1 MLIGVRADLWGATMT
16 LYSRV
21 GLLCLLGAA
30 GVLPAGAQSAI
41 ERQSLA
47 LNRASDAVVGLQ
59 ARAVE
64 DARTLTTL
72 GRDRQGSGVVIGED
86 GLVLTIGYLI
96 LEAETV
102 DLVTGDERPIPARVV
117 AYDVAS
123 GFGLVQALAPLR
135 LAPVPLGD
143 AASLDAAEPL
153 TVASGGSDGS
163 VGAGRLVSRR
173 AFSAFWEYHLDNALF
188 VSPQHDA
195 HGGAGLFN
203 GRGELVGIGSLRVTD
218 ALGGDAPRE
227 PATMFVPI
235 DLLKP
240 ILGEL
245 RERGRSRQ
253 SERAWIGL
261 NCIEQGG
268 MVRVVRVSEDS
279 PADVAGLQPGD
290 QIVRIDGTRVGRL
303 EQLWKTLWAGASAE
317 RAVSLEIQREG
328 ELQTLTVQTVD
339 RAKTL
344 RRAQGI

>member
-1 MLIGVRADLWGATMT
+1 MSLF
-16 LYSRV
+16 SRLT
-21 GLLCLLGAA
+21 GLCLLGTG
-30 GVLPAGAQSAI
+30 GVLTAGAQSAI
-41 ERQSLA
+41 ELQSLA

-59 ARAVE
+59 ARAIE

-72 GRDRQGSGVVIGED
+72 GRERQGSGVVIGDD

-96 LEAETV
+96 LEAESVELLTA
-102 DLVTGDERPIPARVV
+102 DERLVPARVV

-143 AASLDAAEPL
+143 AAGLDDAEPL
-153 TVASGGSDGS
+153 TIASGGSDGS

-173 AFSAFWEYHLDNALF
+173 AFSAFWEYHLDSALF
-188 VSPQHDA
+188 VTPQHDA

-218 ALGGDAPRE
+218 ALGGDAQRE
-227 PATMFVPI
+227 PGTLFVPI

-240 ILGEL
+240 ILAEL
-245 RERGRSRQ
+245 RESGRSRQ

-261 NCIEQGG
+261 NCVDQGG
-268 MVRVVRVSEDS
+268 TVRIVRVSEDS
-279 PADVAGLQPGD
+279 PADVAGLLPGD
-290 QIVRIDGTRVGRL
+290 LILRIDGAPVSRL

-317 RAVSLEIQREG
+317 RAVSLDIQREG
-328 ELQTLTVQTVD
+328 ELQSVTVQTVD

>member
-1 MLIGVRADLWGATMT
+1 MSLL
-16 LYSRV
+16 SRV
-21 GLLCLLGAA
+21 SMLFLLCAGGA
-30 GVLPAGAQSAI
+30 LPAGAQSAI

-47 LNRASDAVVGLQ
+47 MNRASDAVVGLQ

-64 DARTLTTL
+64 DARTLPTL
-72 GRDRQGSGVVIGED
+72 GRERQGSGVVSGDD

-96 LEAETV
+96 LEAESVELLTN
-102 DLVTGDERPIPARVV
+102 DERSIPARVV
-117 AYDVAS
+117 AYDVAT

-143 AASLDAAEPL
+143 AANLDAAEPL
-153 TVASGGSDGS
+153 TVASGGSEGI
-163 VGAGRLVSRR
+163 VGTGRLVSRR
-173 AFSAFWEYHLDNALF
+173 AFSGFWEYHLDSALF
-188 VSPQHDA
+188 VTPQHEA

-218 ALGGDAPRE
+218 AVGGDGPRE
-227 PATMFVPI
+227 AGTMFVPI

-261 NCIEQGG
+261 NCTEQGG

-290 QIVRIDGTRVGRL
+290 QILRIDGTRVVRL

-328 ELQTLTVQTVD
+328 EFQTLTVQTVD

>member
-1 MLIGVRADLWGATMT
+1 MSLLLRLGVVCW
-16 LYSRV
+16 
-21 GLLCLLGAA
+21 LGAG
-30 GVLPAGAQSAI
+30 GVLQASAQSPI
-41 ERQSLA
+41 ELQSRA
-47 LNRASDAVVGLQ
+47 LSRASDAVVGLQ

-64 DARTLTTL
+64 DARTLPTL
-72 GRDRQGSGVVIGED
+72 GRDRQGSGVVIGDD

-96 LEAETV
+96 LEAESV
-102 DLVTGDERPIPARVV
+102 DLLTADERLIPARVV
-117 AYDVAS
+117 GYDVAS

-143 AASLDAAEPL
+143 AAGLDDAEPL

-163 VGAGRLVSRR
+163 VGVGRLVSRR
-173 AFSAFWEYHLDNALF
+173 AFSGFWEYHLDSALF
-188 VSPQHDA
+188 VTPQHDG

-218 ALGGDAPRE
+218 ALGADAPRQA
-227 PATMFVPI
+227 ATMFVPI

-245 RERGRSRQ
+245 RESGRSRH

-261 NCIEQGG
+261 NCIEQGDA
-268 MVRVVRVSEDS
+268 VRVVRVSEDS
-279 PADVAGLQPGD
+279 PADVAGLMPGD
-290 QIVRIDGTRVGRL
+290 QILRIDGTPVGRL
-303 EQLWKTLWAGASAE
+303 EQLWKTLWAGPGAE
-317 RAVSLEIQREG
+317 RAVRLDIRREG
-328 ELQTLTVQTVD
+328 EMQTVTVQTVD